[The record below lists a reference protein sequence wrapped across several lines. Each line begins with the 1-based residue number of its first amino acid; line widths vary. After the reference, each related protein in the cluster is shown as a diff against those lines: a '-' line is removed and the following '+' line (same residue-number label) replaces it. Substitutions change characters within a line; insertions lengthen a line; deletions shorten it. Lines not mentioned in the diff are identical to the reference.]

1 MFNPFRHHP
10 DLVEVTSLSRFV
22 RETSSADKK
31 KIYAKVISK
40 ASEEQK
46 ALMESSAAIARD
58 RAAKQRTDQQGVA
71 G

>member
-1 MFNPFRHHP
+1 MFNLFRHHP

-22 RETSSADKK
+22 RETSAADKK

-46 ALMESSAAIARD
+46 AVMESSAAIARD
-58 RAAKQRTDQQGVA
+58 RAAKQKAEQRTVA
-71 G
+71 

>member
-1 MFNPFRHHP
+1 MFNLFRHHP

-58 RAAKQRTDQQGVA
+58 RAAKQKAERNTA
-71 G
+71 A

>member
-1 MFNPFRHHP
+1 MFNLFRHHP

-46 ALMESSAAIARD
+46 ALMESSAVIARD
-58 RAAKQRTDQQGVA
+58 RAAKQKAERSTA
-71 G
+71 A

>member
-1 MFNPFRHHP
+1 MFNLFRHHP

-58 RAAKQRTDQQGVA
+58 RAAKQKAEQNSA
-71 G
+71 A